1 MTDMVKVG
9 GFEIARN
16 MSACKLPDE
25 VQAAFDTVYGGLIGC
40 KYTPVLY
47 CGQQVVSGMNY
58 MIICKTTPVVQYP
71 ELAEELIKV
80 IIYAPHSGSSA
91 VCHEVS
97 RETLIASRIADGS
110 NAETLPSPYVEYSHI
125 FEAEYAAHMSIYV
138 PSRIHDEQLEH
149 IYVIGGKVVELDYEN
164 GLCLREIMGVE
175 DISGHYE
182 KYSEIKSFTAGG
194 EEGGYV
200 GVAKG
205 NEKDKYNVILWHNE
219 RRSFSLYAPDGMS
232 EAEIK
237 DFILSLRVVN

>member
-1 MTDMVKVG
+1 MIRVG
-9 GFEIARN
+9 GFEISKD
-16 MSACKLPDE
+16 MTACKLPDE
-25 VQAAFDTVYGGLIGC
+25 VQAAFDAVYGKLMGC

-58 MIICKTTPVVQYP
+58 MIICKTTPVVQHP

-80 IIYAPHSGSSA
+80 VIHAPHSGSGA
-91 VCHEVS
+91 VCQEIS
-97 RETLIASRIADGS
+97 RETLIASRVITGD
-110 NAETLPSPYVEYSHI
+110 NAETLGNPYVEYPYI

-138 PSRIHDEQLEH
+138 PSKIPDEQREH
-149 IYVIGGKVVELDYEN
+149 IYVIGGKVVELDYQK
-164 GLCLREIMGVE
+164 GLCLREAMGVE

-182 KYSEIKSFTAGG
+182 KYSEIQQFTAGG
-194 EEGGYV
+194 EEGGFL

-219 RRSFSLYAPDGMS
+219 RRSFSLYVPDGMS

-237 DFILSLRVVN
+237 DFILSLRITN